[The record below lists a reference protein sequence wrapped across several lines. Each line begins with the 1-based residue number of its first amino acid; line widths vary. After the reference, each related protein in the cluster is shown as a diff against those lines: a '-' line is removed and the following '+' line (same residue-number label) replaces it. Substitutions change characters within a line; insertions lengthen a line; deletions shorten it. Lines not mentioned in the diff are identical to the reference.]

1 MENSFQTSFIPKK
14 PFVSTNSIKT
24 PKSLLMIILTFL
36 LIVSVLTSIGL
47 FLYKN
52 YLLKQKESY
61 STELSV
67 VRGGFEKDT
76 IEELALFNKR
86 TESAKEI
93 LNEHIVL
100 SPLFV
105 LLGQITIPSIQ
116 YTSFSHQNDENSFV
130 VEIQGLA
137 KDYRSIALQANMF
150 NSEKSHSFEN
160 VLFYNLTKDKNNY
173 INFSLK
179 FNVKPALLSYQN
191 NLLSDET
198 KNTITPSNPLL
209 DNVQNEIQ

>member
-14 PFVSTNSIKT
+14 PVISSKINKT
-24 PKSLLMIILTFL
+24 PKSLLLIILTFL
-36 LIVSVLTSIGL
+36 LIVSVLASIGL

-52 YLLKQKESY
+52 YLIKQKESY
-61 STELSV
+61 STELSL
-67 VRGGFEKDT
+67 VRESFEKGT
-76 IEELALFNKR
+76 IEELALFDKR
-86 TESAKEI
+86 TETAKDI

-100 SPLFV
+100 SPVFV

-116 YTSFSHQNDENSFV
+116 YTSFSHQNDENNFV

-150 NSEKSHSFEN
+150 NTEKSHSFEN
-160 VLFYNLTKDKNNY
+160 VLFYNLTKDKSNN
-173 INFSLK
+173 IKFSLK

-191 NLLSDET
+191 NLLSNET
-198 KNTITPSNPLL
+198 ENTVDPSNPLL
-209 DNVQNEIQ
+209 DNIQNER